1 MIDQTAIR
9 HRIATLLDVEPLVLE
24 AAENHGMIWEL
35 CIAEL
40 VAELRAHRLDRDD
53 QAQRCSG
60 GDDPD
65 DPAAE
70 AVDALGRTFGA
81 NVFLAAEAID
91 AADHHAAA
99 ALDDALVRWCG
110 GPATRTTLG
119 RRLRSAVGRSG
130 WAVFVH
136 EGRRWRLQ
144 AEPKIANTGRWR
156 VTSED

>member
-1 MIDQTAIR
+1 MSEAVVAA
-9 HRIATLLDVEPLVLE
+9 RIAALLDVPEELVSE
-24 AAENHGMIWEL
+24 AQHHGMLWAL
-35 CIAEL
+35 AAAEL
-40 VAELRAHRLDRDD
+40 VAELRAHGLDRDD

-70 AVDALGRTFGA
+70 AVDALGRTLGA
-81 NVFLAAEAID
+81 NVFLATDALA
-91 AADHHAAA
+91 AADQHGAAD
-99 ALDDALVRWCG
+99 LDAALVRWCG
-110 GPATRTTLG
+110 GQATAYTLG
-119 RRLRSAVGRSG
+119 RRLRSAVGRRG